1 MTSKVIAIL
10 GVVSAVAFAIA
21 PQMGVGVSMKTAAW
35 LTLIGTAATAATGAL
50 TKYGGKHITVTIG
63 GVAVAVL
70 SVAAGAVDL
79 LPEQV
84 TLMASVIGTA
94 IAAAGKSL
102 FPGMDTDNEEGE

>member
-1 MTSKVIAIL
+1 MMSKVIAIL
-10 GVVSAVAFAIA
+10 GVVSAVAFAVA

-50 TKYGGKHITVTIG
+50 TKYGQAHISVTIG

-70 SVAAGAVDL
+70 AVLAGAVDI

-84 TLMASVIGTA
+84 TLMASILGTA

-102 FPGMDTDNEEGE
+102 VPGMDPVEEGEE